1 MKGPLPAEN
10 RCGQAP
16 VRLRSAA
23 KRMTNDVG
31 QMTNQARSPNNQTPA
46 SGKLRAAATWTHTAL
61 AGPATWRREPPAR
74 PQQHRREPLR
84 ALCFALLSSFV
95 IWHSSF
101 SSSATELSNY
111 DSSLFSG
118 AGNCAFCHD
127 QWRNGLTDKR
137 GRDVSIGTDWRATM
151 MAHSSKDPLWR
162 AVMEAEVLE
171 NPSLRSFI
179 EDKCQTCHAP
189 LAHTQAH
196 ADGTNKLAFA
206 DSRTWAL
213 AREGVACTLCHQ
225 IQATNL
231 GTHASFTGHYTIGTN
246 RVIYGPYDDVLT
258 MPMQRHVDYTP
269 EHGAHTQDSALC
281 ATCHTLFTPA
291 LAADGRIIG
300 EYPEQVPYL
309 EWRNSDFAR
318 QGRHCQ
324 DCHLPRLNEPIKVSS
339 RPPWLEP
346 RKPFWRHQFAG
357 GNAFML
363 SLMATNAAAI
373 HPNAEADQF
382 QAMIEKSREQL
393 QRAARLRV
401 QGDRKRDELLL
412 RVEVENLAGHKF
424 PTGHPY
430 RRAWLH
436 VRVTDREGQV
446 VFESGAVDA
455 EGRIIGPSGGYEPH
469 HDVITNRSQ
478 VQIYQAV
485 MGDAAGQPTWSLLRG
500 TKNLKDNRLPPR
512 GMKAAGADA
521 AHIASQGV
529 DGDAN
534 FHRRANGRDEVTYR
548 IALAG
553 TRGALEAE
561 VELLYQSV
569 PPESVARLL
578 SSTAPDAREFARL
591 YTAMDQRPE
600 QVQAS
605 RNKF

>member
-1 MKGPLPAEN
+1 MCL
-10 RCGQAP
+10 
-16 VRLRSAA
+16 
-23 KRMTNDVG
+23 
-31 QMTNQARSPNNQTPA
+31 
-46 SGKLRAAATWTHTAL
+46 
-61 AGPATWRREPPAR
+61 
-74 PQQHRREPLR
+74 
-84 ALCFALLSSFV
+84 ALLSSFV
-95 IWHSSF
+95 IWPLPITSG
-101 SSSATELSNY
+101 AAELSDY
-111 DSSLFSG
+111 DSELFSG

-137 GRDVSIGTDWRATM
+137 GNDVSIATDWRATM

-162 AVMEAEVLE
+162 AVMEAEVAE
-171 NPSLRSFI
+171 NPGLRSFI

-206 DSRTWAL
+206 DARTWSL

-231 GTHASFTGHYTIGTN
+231 GSHASFTGHYTIGTN

-346 RKPFWRHQFAG
+346 RQPFWRHQFAG

-363 SLMATNAAAI
+363 SLMATNADALPA
-373 HPNAEADQF
+373 NADANQF

-393 QRAARLRV
+393 RRAAKLSVKGDRSRDSFRLRV
-401 QGDRKRDELLL
+401 T
-412 RVEVENLAGHKF
+412 VENLAGHKF

-436 VRVTDREGQV
+436 VRVTDQQGQV
-446 VFESGAVDA
+446 IFESGAVDA
-455 EGRIIGPSGGYEPH
+455 DGRIAGLGGGFEPH
-469 HDVITNRSQ
+469 HDVITNHSQ

-485 MGDAAGQPTWSLLRG
+485 MGDAADQPTWSLLRS

-512 GMKAAGADA
+512 GMKAAGPDA
-521 AHIASQGV
+521 AQIASVGV
-529 DGDAN
+529 ASDAN
-534 FHRRANGRDEVTYR
+534 FHRKASGADEVTYR
-548 IALAG
+548 VVLAG
-553 TRGALEAE
+553 NRGPLDVQ
-561 VELLYQSV
+561 VELLYQTAA
-569 PPESVARLL
+569 PETVARLL
-578 SSTAPDAREFARL
+578 TSTAPDAREFARF
-591 YTAMDQRPE
+591 YSAMDKRPE
-600 QVQAS
+600 LVQSS
-605 RNKF
+605 RSKF